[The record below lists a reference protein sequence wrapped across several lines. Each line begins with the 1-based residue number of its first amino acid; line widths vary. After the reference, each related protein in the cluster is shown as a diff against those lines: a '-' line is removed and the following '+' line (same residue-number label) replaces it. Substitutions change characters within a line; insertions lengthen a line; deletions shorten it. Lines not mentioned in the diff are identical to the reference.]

1 MSAQAVLKNRREFL
15 VTLAAGTTAV
25 ASTCLLGSGCG
36 VDAAPMIDGP
46 AVDTAGQVKFRPG
59 TFSQVDK
66 VGGAVMLNVVGL
78 SQPILLIRLSEGE
91 YKATS
96 GLCTHVACPVGYDK
110 TAKVIE
116 CPCHRALFSVDG
128 KVLRKPAISPLA
140 AYPVRTDLATGELV
154 IDTRG
159 PDVPALVDG
168 KIVFDVERFFEL
180 EDVDS
185 TFAFTPLGMSDPI
198 IVLRYESFRVFAF
211 DAYSTAARC
220 ILAYSADRR
229 RLVDPCTGSEFDI
242 DGSVKN
248 GPAKTALKRYA
259 TTFDGTTITITIA

>member
-1 MSAQAVLKNRREFL
+1 MSAQNRREFL

-25 ASTCLLGSGCG
+25 ASTCLLGTGCG
-36 VDAAPMIDGP
+36 VDVPPSAAGP
-46 AVDTAGQVKFRPG
+46 DVDTAGQVKFQPG

-66 VGGAVMLNVVGL
+66 VGGAVMLNVAGL
-78 SQPILLIRLSEGE
+78 PQPVLLIRLSEGE

-110 TAKVIE
+110 VAKVIE
-116 CPCHRALFSVDG
+116 CPCHRAQFALDG
-128 KVLRKPAISPLA
+128 RVLRKPAISPLSS
-140 AYPVRTDLATGELV
+140 YPVRTDLVTGELV

-159 PDVPALVDG
+159 ADVPALVDG
-168 KIVFDVERFFEL
+168 KVEFPVARFFEL
-180 EDVDS
+180 EDVDG
-185 TFAFTPLGMSDPI
+185 TFAFTPTGMSEPI
-198 IVLRYESFRVFAF
+198 IVLRYESARIFAF

-220 ILAYSADRR
+220 VVEYSADRR

-242 DGSVKN
+242 DGTVRN

-259 TTFDGTTITITIA
+259 TSFDGKTITITVA